1 MYANS
6 NKASAQIL
14 NPPGKNLLL
23 DDGESEKLA
32 GDHKIVLGKPVA
44 FVGYTVSMN
53 ALFQNHLDIE
63 FLVYCLD
70 SKRNHKLLQNPSP
83 SAMLLPRLKNNSSK
97 LILTAA
103 QLSCLQGRGKL
114 AAHSLQCG
122 FMGGFRNIH
131 ISCKI
136 RMAAFFSITH
146 ALLHIRFALW
156 ESNMAS
162 HNSHVSSGGYH
173 RDEHF
178 LFSLEDAFFS
188 IGCELGFTPQ

>member
-6 NKASAQIL
+6 NCISSDLESSSQIHFL
-14 NPPGKNLLL
+14 MTGNPKSWRAITKLFLANPSHLLGIL
-23 DDGESEKLA
+23 M
-32 GDHKIVLGKPVA
+32 
-44 FVGYTVSMN
+44 YTVSMN

-83 SAMLLPRLKNNSSK
+83 SAMSLPRGKNNSTK

-103 QLSCLQGRGKL
+103 KLSCCLQGRGKL

-131 ISCKI
+131 IGCKI
-136 RMAAFFSITH
+136 RMAVFFSITH
-146 ALLHIRFALW
+146 TLLHIRFALW

-162 HNSHVSSGGYH
+162 TTGMNTSCSAW
-173 RDEHF
+173 RTPF
-178 LFSLEDAFFS
+178 FSLLV
-188 IGCELGFTPQ
+188 GCELGFTPQ